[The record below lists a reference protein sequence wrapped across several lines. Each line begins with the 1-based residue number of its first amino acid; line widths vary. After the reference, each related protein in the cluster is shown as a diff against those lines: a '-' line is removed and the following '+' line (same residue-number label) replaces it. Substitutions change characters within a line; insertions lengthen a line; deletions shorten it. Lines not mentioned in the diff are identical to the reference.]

1 MLNAIE
7 DRALWEA
14 EAAERAEQGQTMDR
28 PKRRLMVKGGETG
41 INRLLAR
48 ARALFNWA
56 IGEGIID
63 YSPFKRHG
71 VMVCDLPPSED

>member
-1 MLNAIE
+1 
-7 DRALWEA
+7 
-14 EAAERAEQGQTMDR
+14 MDR